1 MRHPA
6 HPLADDAPT
15 TLVSHRRSPWSA
27 CAARRPGTTAAAAA
41 PALRL
46 LPALLLAAFA
56 AAPAA
61 AQQGTF
67 ELGTVVVTGSADAPE
82 AQTEQAIGK
91 DAIQRANADTVG
103 AAVATLP
110 GASLSRN
117 SRNEETVYLRG
128 FDARQVPVFVDG
140 VPLYVPYDGYI
151 DFARFTTFD
160 LAEIRVAKSGA
171 SLLYGPNTLGGAINL
186 VTRKPVR
193 VFEGDV
199 RLGLASGREK
209 QGAVNIGSN
218 QGLWYF
224 QLGASYLDADS
235 FPLPGGFRDFKAKPT
250 DTGNHRENAYRTD
263 QRLSFKVGLTPN
275 ASDEYALGYVRQEG
289 EKGNPVY
296 TGQSPSGIRY
306 WQWPYWDKDS
316 LYFIGK
322 TRLGQNNLLKAR
334 VFRDTYKNKLDAF
347 TDGSYRTAIHNTS
360 FPSIY
365 NDISTGVALE
375 WANHSFQGHELRV
388 ALHVKEDKHADTNP
402 LSDDKHYRD
411 VTTSLALEDTL
422 ALAPDWRLRGGI
434 SHDKRDAKEVYYWP
448 VGSTSATNG
457 VLELTH
463 QLDTRGTEAY
473 AIASHKTRF
482 PTIKDRYSARMGRA
496 LPNPDLKPEVANHLE
511 LGVKGSPWAGG
522 QGQAAVFYSRITDLM
537 QTAIVSAPVGTCGK
551 GSSTC
556 DQAQNIGKARSSG
569 LELSLQQSLSSH
581 WAVGG
586 AYTYLARRNLSDAS
600 VRLTDTPRHRLY
612 AALNWTPSDA
622 WELRTTLETEQGRTV
637 PFAGSG
643 RSAYRDLGGFAI
655 VGVKATWKAGKDM
668 ALDFGVSNLGDKWYE
683 LGDGLPMPGRSW
695 FVHGTYRF

>member
-1 MRHPA
+1 MTRPA
-6 HPLADDAPT
+6 TSPSAANACSADPGFERRQRIAIPFPT
-15 TLVSHRRSPWSA
+15 
-27 CAARRPGTTAAAAA
+27 
-41 PALRL
+41 LRL

-56 AAPAA
+56 VAPAA
-61 AQQGTF
+61 AQDGTF
-67 ELGTVVVTGSADAPE
+67 QLGTVVVTGSANAPDSV
-82 AQTEQAIGK
+82 AEQVLGK
-91 DAIQRANADTVG
+91 DEMQRNNADTVG

-117 SRNEETVYLRG
+117 NRNEETVFLRG
-128 FDARQVPVFVDG
+128 FDVRQVPVFVDG

-199 RLGLASGREK
+199 RLGLASGNEK
-209 QGAVNIGSN
+209 QAAVNIGSN

-224 QLGASYLDADS
+224 QLGASYLDANS

-250 DTGNHRENAYRTD
+250 DTGNYRENAYRTD
-263 QRLSFKVGLTPN
+263 KRLSFKVGLTPN
-275 ASDEYALGYVRQEG
+275 ATDEYALGYVRQEG

-296 TGQSPSGIRY
+296 TGQSTSGIRY

-316 LYFIGK
+316 LYFISS
-322 TRLGQNNLLKAR
+322 TRLGSDNVLKAR
-334 VFRDTYKNKLDAF
+334 VFHDTYKNKLDAF
-347 TDGSYRTAIHNTS
+347 TDGSYAQKLSNTS

-365 NDISTGVALE
+365 NDTSTGVALE
-375 WANHSFQGHELRV
+375 LANYSFKNHELRV

-411 VTTSLALEDTL
+411 VTTSLALEDTVT
-422 ALAPDWRLRGGI
+422 LAPDWRLRAGI

-537 QTAIVSAPVGTCGK
+537 QNAIVSAPVGTCGK

-569 LELSLQQSLSSH
+569 LELSLEQSLSSH

-622 WELRTTLETEQGRTV
+622 WEVRTSLETEQGRTV

-643 RSAYRDLGGFAI
+643 RSAYGDLGGFAI

>member
-1 MRHPA
+1 MPHPA
-6 HPLADDAPT
+6 TLTPAENTGSEDKTTRHRLTAD
-15 TLVSHRRSPWSA
+15 
-27 CAARRPGTTAAAAA
+27 TAF

-56 AAPAA
+56 VAPAA
-61 AQQGTF
+61 AQDGTF
-67 ELGTVVVTGSADAPE
+67 QLGTVVVTGSAGAPDAE
-82 AQTEQAIGK
+82 NEQVISK
-91 DAIQRANADTVG
+91 DEMQRNNADTVG

-110 GASLSRN
+110 GVSLSRN
-117 SRNEETVYLRG
+117 NRNEETVFLRG
-128 FDARQVPVFVDG
+128 FDVRQVPVFVDG

-160 LAEIRVAKSGA
+160 LSEIRVAKAGA

-193 VFEGDV
+193 AFEGDV
-199 RLGLASGREK
+199 RLGLASGSEK
-209 QGAVNIGSN
+209 QSAVNIGSN

-224 QLGASYLDADS
+224 QLGASYLDANS
-235 FPLPGGFRDFKAKPT
+235 FPLPKGFKDFKAQPT
-250 DTGNHRENAYRTD
+250 DTGSQRENAYRTD

-275 ASDEYALGYVRQEG
+275 ATDEYALGYVRQEG

-296 TGQSPSGIRY
+296 TGQSSSGVRY

-316 LYFIGK
+316 LYFISS
-322 TRLGQNNLLKAR
+322 TRLGQNNVLKTR
-334 VFRDTYKNKLDAF
+334 VFHDTYKNKLDAF
-347 TDGSYRTAIHNTS
+347 TDGSYSTAFNNTS

-365 NDISTGVALE
+365 NDTSTGVALE
-375 WANHSFQGHELRV
+375 LANYSLKNHELRV
-388 ALHVKEDKHADTNP
+388 ALHVKQDKHEDSNP
-402 LSDDKHYRD
+402 LSDDKRYRD
-411 VTTSLALEDTL
+411 VTTSLAVEDTIT
-422 ALAPDWRLRGGI
+422 LAPDWRLRAGI

-448 VGSTSATNG
+448 LGSTSATNG

-463 QLDTRGTEAY
+463 TLDTRGTEAY

-496 LPNPDLKPEVANHLE
+496 LPNPDLRPEVANHLE
-511 LGVKGSPWAGG
+511 LGVKGTPWAGG

-537 QTAIVSAPVGTCGK
+537 QNAIVSAPIGTCGK
-551 GSSTC
+551 GITTC
-556 DQAQNIGKARSSG
+556 DQAQNIGKARNAG
-569 LELSLQQSLSSH
+569 LELSLQQSLNSQ

-586 AYTYLARRNLSDAS
+586 AYTYLARSNLSDDS

-612 AALNWTPSDA
+612 AALNWTPNDA
-622 WELRTTLETEQGRTV
+622 WELRTTLEAERGRTV
-637 PFAGSG
+637 PFAASG
-643 RSAYRDLGGFAI
+643 RSTYLDLGGFAI
-655 VGVKATWKAGKDM
+655 LGVKATWKLRKDM

-683 LGDGLPMPGRSW
+683 LADGLPMPGRSW

>member
-1 MRHPA
+1 MKCDRQKLGRKTA
-6 HPLADDAPT
+6 VAAT
-15 TLVSHRRSPWSA
+15 SG
-27 CAARRPGTTAAAAA
+27 ARRA
-41 PALRL
+41 PQLRW
-46 LPALLLAAFA
+46 LPAVLLAAFA
-56 AAPAA
+56 APAV
-61 AQQGTF
+61 AQDGVFQ
-67 ELGTVVVTGSADAPE
+67 LGTVVVTGSAGAPE
-82 AQTEQAIGK
+82 AETEQVISK
-91 DAIQRANADTVG
+91 DEIQRNNADTVG

-117 SRNEETVYLRG
+117 SRNEEMVSLRG

-160 LAEIRVAKSGA
+160 LAEIRVAKAGA

-199 RLGLASGREK
+199 RLGLASGSEK

-218 QGLWYF
+218 QGMWYF

-235 FPLPGGFRDFKAKPT
+235 YPLPKGFRDYKAQPT

-275 ASDEYALGYVRQEG
+275 ATDEYALGYVRQEG

-296 TGQSPSGIRY
+296 TGQSTSGIRY

-316 LYFIGK
+316 LYFISS
-322 TRLGQNNLLKAR
+322 TRLGANNVLKAR
-334 VFRDTYKNKLDAF
+334 VFHDTYKNKLDAF
-347 TDGSYRTAIHNTS
+347 TDGSYRTALNNTS

-365 NDISTGVALE
+365 NDTSTGVALE
-375 WANHSFQGHELRV
+375 LANYSLKNHELRV
-388 ALHVKEDKHADTNP
+388 ALHVKEDKHEDSNP
-402 LSDDKHYRD
+402 LAGDKHYRD
-411 VTTSLALEDTL
+411 VTTSLALEDTIT
-422 ALAPDWRLRGGI
+422 LAPAWRLRAGL
-434 SHDKRDAKEVYYWP
+434 SHDKRDAKEVYAWP
-448 VGSTSATNG
+448 LGSTSATNG
-457 VLELTH
+457 LLELTH
-463 QLDTRGTEAY
+463 QLDARGTEVY

-482 PTIKDRYSARMGRA
+482 PTIKDRYSARLGRA
-496 LPNPDLKPEVANHLE
+496 LPNPDLRPEMANHLE

-522 QGQAAVFYSRITDLM
+522 QGQAAIFYSRITDLM
-537 QTAIVSAPVGTCGK
+537 QTAVVSAPVGTCGK
-551 GSSTC
+551 GSTVC
-556 DQAQNIGKARSSG
+556 DQAQNIGKARSAG
-569 LELSLQQSLSSH
+569 LELSLQQSLGSH

-622 WELRTTLETEQGRTV
+622 WELRTTVETEQGRTV
-637 PFAGSG
+637 PFATV
-643 RSAYRDLGGFAI
+643 YRDLGGFAI
-655 VGVKATWKAGKDM
+655 LGVKATWKPRKDM

-683 LGDGLPMPGRSW
+683 LADGLPMPGRSW

>member
-1 MRHPA
+1 MTRPA
-6 HPLADDAPT
+6 TPSFAA
-15 TLVSHRRSPWSA
+15 SA
-27 CAARRPGTTAAAAA
+27 CSAGRSAGHQRSIAAFS
-41 PALRL
+41 ALRL
-46 LPALLLAAFA
+46 LPALLLSAFA
-56 AAPAA
+56 AAPVA
-61 AQQGTF
+61 AQDSTF
-67 ELGTVVVTGSADAPE
+67 QLGTVVVSGNADAPDSL
-82 AQTEQAIGK
+82 AEQVVGK
-91 DAIQRANADTVG
+91 DDMQRANAVIVG

-140 VPLYVPYDGYI
+140 VPLYVPYDGTI

-193 VFEGDV
+193 AFEGDV

-250 DTGNHRENAYRTD
+250 DTGNDRENAYRTD

-296 TGQSPSGIRY
+296 TGQSPGGIRY

-365 NDISTGVALE
+365 NDTSTGLALE

-388 ALHVKEDKHADTNP
+388 ALHLKEDKHADTNP
-402 LSDDKHYRD
+402 LSGDKHYRD

-422 ALAPDWRLRGGI
+422 TLAPDWRLRAGI

-448 VGSTSATNG
+448 LGSTSATNG

-463 QLDTRGTEAY
+463 TLDTRGTEAY

-569 LELSLQQSLSSH
+569 LELSLQQALNSH

-612 AALNWTPSDA
+612 AAMNWMPSDA
-622 WELRTTLETEQGRTV
+622 WEVRTSLETEQGRTV

-655 VGVKATWKAGKDM
+655 LGVKATWKPRKDM